1 MENLIFTSQENEIL
15 TEIYRRLNTFN
26 KGDLNAKLMLLETL
40 HKVKSLKDKK
50 IIKCV
55 TPETARAL
63 NWYELTDSGKIFFAD
78 HIQKI
83 SEDENLQIFEGR
95 KVIDFNQEP
104 QDRATIKKALQLIY
118 DLSEKYQFNGILTE
132 VLKITEEKNIE
143 ILM

>member
-15 TEIYRRLNTFN
+15 TEIYRRLNYFKN
-26 KGDLNAKLMLLETL
+26 GNLDAPLMLLQIPSN
-40 HKVKSLKDKK
+40 VKSLKEKK
-50 IIKCV
+50 LIKC
-55 TPETARAL
+55 TGPETARAL
-63 NWYELTDSGKIFFAD
+63 NWYELTDAGKTFFAD
-78 HIQKI
+78 HIRKI
-83 SEDENLQIFEGR
+83 SETENLEIFEGK
-95 KVIDFNQEP
+95 KVIDFNQ